1 MVIREDHC
9 PKLAQHLLPDHTEI
23 QLTCSKPSYSCEQDS
38 LSDTPSIGSSE
49 DSDARGTW
57 TGKLDFILSC
67 IGYAVGLGN
76 IWRFPYLCYRNGGGA
91 FLIPYFLF
99 LVICGMPL
107 FMLELCF
114 GQFGSLGPIS
124 IWRICPLFKG
134 LGYGMAIIAGIVVIY
149 YNVIIA
155 WTIYYLYLS
164 MNSVLPWS
172 SCNNTWNTD
181 QCTKDGWQ
189 HQNLAQNLVDNVTQF
204 DEDSSINSTIAYTS
218 ATTIGYN
225 VTEMT
230 NLTGMTN
237 LTEAIKTTSS
247 QEFWSNYVLQISS
260 GIEEPGSIRSELL
273 ICLVLAWILVFFC
286 LFRGVKTS
294 GKVVYF
300 SATFPYLVLVI
311 LLIRGVTL
319 PGAWEGIVFYLTP
332 KWEKLTHFKVWGE
345 AATQIFYS
353 VGMGWGSILTFAS
366 YNRFHHNCYRDAIV
380 VPIINCGTSVFA
392 GFVVFSIIGFM
403 AHETN
408 TPIEE
413 VVSQGPGL
421 VFIVYPEA
429 VAKLPISPFWALL
442 FFSMIFTI
450 GLDSQFGMFEC
461 VVSSFVDEFA
471 VLRRHKLLAT
481 GCLAVFMFVL
491 GIPCVTNGGVYVLQ
505 LMDWYASAFSL
516 MVISIFET
524 VVICWIYGV
533 DRFIEDIRM
542 MVNVTP
548 NRFFVVCWTVI
559 TPVTIVGILLFT
571 FINHTP
577 VSYNSYPYPDWAIVV
592 GWMLA
597 LASIVPI
604 PLVAAIQLTKAKG
617 TFKQRLYS
625 CLAPS
630 PEWGPYKVE
639 QRIAYKKS
647 LEGVPTRYRQRY
659 VADLVHPEREINTE
673 MAYK

>member
-1 MVIREDHC
+1 MVVKEDRC

-23 QLTCSKPSYSCEQDS
+23 QLTCTKPVYEQDS
-38 LSDTPSIGSSE
+38 LSEASSPGSLSS
-49 DSDARGTW
+49 SDESSVRGTW

-91 FLIPYFLF
+91 FLIPYFTF

-107 FMLELCF
+107 FMLEICF

-124 IWRICPLFKG
+124 IWRVCPLFKG

-149 YNVIIA
+149 YNVIIS

-164 MNSVLPWS
+164 MNSVLPWG
-172 SCNNTWNTD
+172 SCNNWWNTD
-181 QCTKDGWQ
+181 KCTKDS
-189 HQNLAQNLVDNVTQF
+189 VT
-204 DEDSSINSTIAYTS
+204 DSSNITSCNFGDNCTQINSTYINGTQFNEEVS
-218 ATTIGYN
+218 LGYN
-225 VTEMT
+225 TTTTNITEIDD
-230 NLTGMTN
+230 L
-237 LTEAIKTTSS
+237 LKTTSS
-247 QEFWSNYVLQISS
+247 QEFWSHYVLQISS
-260 GIEEPGSIRSELL
+260 GIEEPGSLRSELL
-273 ICLVLAWILVFFC
+273 ICLFLAWILVFFC

-300 SATFPYLVLVI
+300 SATFPYLVLII
-311 LLIRGVTL
+311 LMIRGVTL
-319 PGAWEGIVFYLTP
+319 PGAWEGIIFYLTP

-380 VPIINCGTSVFA
+380 VPIINCGTSIFA

-403 AHETN
+403 AHETK

-429 VAKLPISPFWALL
+429 VTKLPIAPFWALL
-442 FFSMIFTI
+442 FFSMIFAI

-471 VLRRHKLLAT
+471 VLRRRKLLVT
-481 GCLAVFMFVL
+481 GVIALLMFAL
-491 GIPCVTNGGVYVLQ
+491 GLPCITNGGVFVLQ

-548 NRFFVVCWTVI
+548 NRFFVVCWMFI
-559 TPVTIVGILLFT
+559 TPVTIVFILLFT

-577 VSYNSYPYPDWAIVV
+577 VTYNDIPYPSWAIAL

-604 PLVAAIQLTKAKG
+604 PLIAIIQLANAKG

-625 CLAPS
+625 CLRPS
-630 PEWGPYKVE
+630 PEWGPYRVE
-639 QRIAYKKS
+639 HRIAYKKS
-647 LEGVPTRYRQRY
+647 LEGCSARYRQRY
-659 VADLVHPEREINTE
+659 VADLVHPEREICTE
-673 MAYK
+673 MSYK